1 MQQHHK
7 KPCAAFSTEILCQ
20 NGDFQFCQ
28 NGKIFNKQIALEVA
42 RCRLVSWYIKLLQ
55 TLQRKHHLLH
65 AALRNRQPRSCGAP
79 LLCPVVV
86 GSRWCSGVPRSG
98 AGPGAAAGT
107 PLCRS
112 PAPAALRAAGARE
125 MLRDRYRVAGVVT
138 KVF

>member
-42 RCRLVSWYIKLLQ
+42 RCRLVSRYIKLLL

-65 AALRNRQPRSCGAP
+65 AALRNRQPRSRGA
-79 LLCPVVV
+79 LC
-86 GSRWCSGVPRSG
+86 SARWSSAPDGVRGCLG
-98 AGPGAAAGT
+98 AGPVPGRQRA
-107 PLCRS
+107 PRS
-112 PAPAALRAAGARE
+112 AGAQPRP
-125 MLRDRYRVAGVVT
+125 RRVLQECGRCCET
-138 KVF
+138 GIEWLGW